1 MRNAHAGNAQTRQS
15 LPDDDESIVQALGE
29 AELLALVATV
39 AHLTGDLSLLDQ
51 RLVPDLL
58 KLREPQSGYTEEQQA
73 LARQIVLGGLRRF
86 RDDQQQV
93 PARPSVTDLY
103 AIMQFVAGEPVSERY
118 VPLLLEELAVDGDE
132 LRAPR
137 WNKADIDSDRH
148 FTALVI
154 GAGMSGIAAAHRLRQ
169 AGIPVTMVEKN
180 ADVGGTWLENHYPGC
195 RVDIQNH
202 MYSYSFAQ
210 RHDWPYF
217 FSPRPVLH
225 EYFRDCAER
234 FGLMPL
240 IRFGTEVVSATWD
253 EGAQQ
258 WVVVSRD
265 NTGRVHED
273 RAEILV
279 SAVGQLNRPKYPEIP
294 GRDSFAGTSFH
305 SAEWNDA
312 VDLRGRRVA
321 VIGTGA
327 SACQFIP
334 EVGKVAGEM
343 TVFQRTPPWM
353 IPAPRY
359 HEAVPNGFNWMLSHV
374 PFYAEWYRFSM
385 FWRGAE
391 GMLPAATVDPDF
403 PPTEQS
409 VGLMNEIMRQML
421 IEWTN
426 ALTEGDE
433 VLRQQLTPNYPP
445 LSKRFV
451 VDDGSFALTLRQ
463 PHVSLVTESIQ
474 AIEPGGVRT
483 ADGRLHECDVIIY
496 GTGFKASQFLAPMT
510 VAGRDGV
517 DLHEQW
523 AGDARAYLGVV
534 IPNFPNFFCLYGP
547 NTNIVAN
554 GSIIYFSECEVHYL
568 VECVRLLLENRLG
581 SLEPRVEV
589 HDAYNARID
598 AANELRT
605 WGFSTVNSWYKNEHG
620 RTAQNWPFSVL
631 EFWEQT
637 RRPDPEDYLLAPMGA
652 PVGVR

>member
-1 MRNAHAGNAQTRQS
+1 MGNS
-15 LPDDDESIVQALGE
+15 LQPLPSTDGPIISALEE

-58 KLREPQSGYTEEQQA
+58 KLREPQSGYSEKQQD
-73 LARQIVLGGLRRF
+73 LARELILNGLRRF
-86 RDDQQQV
+86 RDQQKQV
-93 PARPSVTDLY
+93 PARPSVTDLH
-103 AIMQFVAGEPVSERY
+103 AIMQFIAGEPVTDRY
-118 VPLLLEELAVDGDE
+118 VPLLLEELALDGDE
-132 LRAPR
+132 LRAPQ
-137 WNKADIDSDRH
+137 WN
-148 FTALVI
+148 TAVIAPERKMSALII

-169 AGIPVTMVEKN
+169 AGVSVSIIEKN
-180 ADVGGTWLENHYPGC
+180 NDVGGTWLENRYPGC

-210 RHDWPYF
+210 RHDWPFF
-217 FSPRPVLH
+217 FSPRAVLH
-225 EYFRDCAER
+225 DYFRTCAED
-234 FGLMPL
+234 FGLLPL
-240 IRFGTEVVSATWD
+240 IRFETEVESATWD
-253 EGAQQ
+253 EEAQQ
-258 WVVVSRD
+258 WVVMSRRPD
-265 NTGRVHED
+265 GSQHED

-279 SAVGQLNRPKYPEIP
+279 SAVGQLNRPLYPEIT
-294 GRDSFAGTSFH
+294 GRETFTGQSFH
-305 SAEWNDA
+305 SAEWDDC
-312 VDLRGRRVA
+312 VSLRGKKVA

-334 EVGKVAGEM
+334 AVAKEAGELA
-343 TVFQRTPPWM
+343 VFQRTPPWM

-359 HEAVPNGFNWMLSHV
+359 HESVPAGFNWMLSHV

-391 GMLPAATVDPDF
+391 GMLPAATVDPEF
-403 PPTEQS
+403 PPTEWS
-409 VGLMNEIMRQML
+409 VSLMNEVMRQML
-421 IEWTN
+421 TEWTN

-433 VLRQQLTPNYPP
+433 NLRRQLTPSYPP

-463 PHVSLVTESIQ
+463 PHVSLVTEPIS
-474 AIEPGGVRT
+474 AIESKGIRT
-483 ADGRLHECDVIIY
+483 ADGKLFEADVIIY
-496 GTGFKASQFLAPMT
+496 GTGFKASQFLTPMT
-510 VAGRDGV
+510 VTGRYGV
-517 DLHEQW
+517 DLHRQW

-568 VECVRLLLENRLG
+568 VECVKMLLEG
-581 SLEPRVEV
+581 DYSSLDPRPEV
-589 HDAYNARID
+589 HDAYNVKID
-598 AANELRT
+598 AANKLRT
-605 WGFSTVNSWYKNEHG
+605 WGYSSVNSWYKNEYG

-637 RRPDPEDYLLAPMGA
+637 REPKPNDYILTSTSRKAA
-652 PVGVR
+652 V

>member
-1 MRNAHAGNAQTRQS
+1 MGNTQTRRP
-15 LPDDDESIVQALGE
+15 LPDSDEPIEQALAE

-58 KLREPQSGYTEEQQA
+58 KLREPQSGYTDEQQA
-73 LARQIVLGGLRRF
+73 LARDIVRRGLRKF
-86 RDDQQQV
+86 RDEQGQR
-93 PARPSVTDLY
+93 PARPSVSDLRT
-103 AIMQFVAGEPVSERY
+103 IMQFVAGESVSERY
-118 VPLLLEELAVDGDE
+118 VPLLLEELALDGDE
-132 LRAPR
+132 LRAPH
-137 WNKADIDSDRH
+137 WNKTVIAPDRP
-148 FTALVI
+148 FSALVI

-169 AGIPVTMVEKN
+169 AGVEVSIIEKN
-180 ADVGGTWLENHYPGC
+180 ADVGGTWLENRYPGC

-225 EYFRDCAER
+225 EYFRDCAEQ

-240 IRFGTEVVSATWD
+240 IRFETEVESASWD
-253 EGAQQ
+253 EDTQQ
-258 WVVVSRD
+258 WVVVSRGVD
-265 NTGRVHED
+265 GRRHED

-279 SAVGQLNRPKYPEIP
+279 SAVGQLNRPKYPDIP
-294 GRDSFAGTSFH
+294 GRETFIGASFH
-305 SAEWNDA
+305 SAEWDDS
-312 VDLRGRRVA
+312 VDLRGKSVA
-321 VIGTGA
+321 IIGTGA

-334 EVGKVAGEM
+334 EVGKVAARM

-359 HEAVPNGFNWMLSHV
+359 HEPVPGGFNWMLAHV

-409 VGLMNEIMRQML
+409 VGLMNEVMRQML
-421 IEWTN
+421 TEWTN
-426 ALTEGDE
+426 ALTDGDE
-433 VLRQQLTPNYPP
+433 VLRRQLTPHYPP

-463 PHVSLVTESIQ
+463 PHVSLVTDSIT
-474 AIEPGGVRT
+474 AIEAGGVRT
-483 ADGRLHECDVIIY
+483 ADGNLHEADVIIY
-496 GTGFKASQFLAPMT
+496 GTGFKASQFLTPMT
-510 VAGRDGV
+510 VTGRDGV
-517 DLHEQW
+517 DLHRQW

-568 VECVRLLLENRLG
+568 VECVRLLLERDLG
-581 SLEPRVEV
+581 SLDPRREV
-589 HDAYNARID
+589 HDAYNDRID
-598 AANELRT
+598 AANKLRT
-605 WGFSTVNSWYKNEHG
+605 WGFSSVNSWYKNEHG

-637 RRPDPEDYLLAPMGA
+637 RRPDPEDYLLRPAVAPA
-652 PVGVR
+652 GV

>member
-1 MRNAHAGNAQTRQS
+1 MGNSTSTQP
-15 LPDDDESIVQALGE
+15 LPSSDEQIISALQE
-29 AELLALVATV
+29 SELLALVATV
-39 AHLTGDLSLLDQ
+39 AHLVGDLSLLDQ

-58 KLREPQSGYTEEQQA
+58 KLREPQSGYSEEQQE
-73 LARQIVLGGLRRF
+73 LARSIILKGLQHF
-86 RDDQQQV
+86 RDELKSQ
-93 PARPSVTDLY
+93 PARPSVSDLRS
-103 AIMQFVAGEPVSERY
+103 IMQFVAGEPVTERY
-118 VPLLLEELAVDGDE
+118 VPLLLEELALDGDE
-132 LRAPR
+132 LRAPQ
-137 WNKADIDSDRH
+137 WNKSSIDPERQMS
-148 FTALVI
+148 ALII

-169 AGIPVTMVEKN
+169 AGIPVSIIEKN
-180 ADVGGTWLENHYPGC
+180 DDVGGTWLENRYPGC

-225 EYFRDCAER
+225 EYFRHCAEE
-234 FGLMPL
+234 FDLIPL
-240 IRFGTEVVSATWD
+240 IRFETEVESATWD
-253 EGAQQ
+253 EDVQQ
-258 WVVVSRD
+258 WVVISREA
-265 NTGRVHED
+265 TGQRRED

-279 SAVGQLNRPKYPEIP
+279 SAVGQLNRPLYPAIT
-294 GRDSFAGTSFH
+294 GRESFAGASFH
-305 SAEWNDA
+305 SAEWDEG
-312 VDLRGRRVA
+312 VTLKGKKVA
-321 VIGTGA
+321 IVGTGA

-334 EVGKVAGEM
+334 AVAKEVAQL

-359 HEAVPNGFNWMLSHV
+359 LESVPAGFNWMLAHV
-374 PFYAEWYRFSM
+374 PFYAEWYRFAM

-403 PPTEQS
+403 PPTERS
-409 VGLMNEIMRQML
+409 VGLINEMMRQML
-421 IEWTN
+421 TEWTN

-433 VLRQQLTPNYPP
+433 TLRRQLTPSYPP

-463 PHVSLVTESIQ
+463 PHVSLVTESIT
-474 AIEPGGVRT
+474 AIEPDGLRT
-483 ADGRLHECDVIIY
+483 ADGQLIEVDVIIY
-496 GTGFKASQFLAPMT
+496 GTGFQASQFLTPMT
-510 VAGRDGV
+510 VTGRQGI
-517 DLHEQW
+517 DLHQQW

-568 VECVRLLLENRLG
+568 VECVKMLLENRYG
-581 SLEPRVEV
+581 SLAPRPDV
-589 HDAYNARID
+589 HDAYNAKID
-598 AANELRT
+598 AANKLRT
-605 WGFSTVNSWYKNEHG
+605 WGYSSVSSWYKNEHG

-637 RRPDPEDYLLAPMGA
+637 RKPNPNDYIVTPSLKAL
-652 PVGVR
+652 V

>member
-1 MRNAHAGNAQTRQS
+1 MGNSTSSPA
-15 LPDDDESIVQALGE
+15 LPKTDEQIVAALQD
-29 AELLALVATV
+29 AELLALLATV
-39 AHLTGDLSLLDQ
+39 AHLTRDLSYLDE

-58 KLREPQSGYTEEQQA
+58 KLREPQSGYTDEQQS
-73 LARQIVLGGLRRF
+73 LARGLILHGLQRF
-86 RDDQQQV
+86 RDEQDQL
-93 PARPSVTDLY
+93 PTRPSVSDLHT
-103 AIMQFVAGEPVSERY
+103 IMQFVAGETVDGRY
-118 VPLLLEELAVDGDE
+118 VPLLLEELALDGDE
-132 LRAPR
+132 LRAPNWSTSAVAPER
-137 WNKADIDSDRH
+137 EMSAII
-148 FTALVI
+148 I

-169 AGIPVTMVEKN
+169 AGVPVSIIEKN
-180 ADVGGTWLENHYPGC
+180 GDVGGTWLENRYPGC

-225 EYFRDCAER
+225 EYFRHCAEE
-234 FGLMPL
+234 FGLLPL
-240 IRFGTEVVSATWD
+240 IRFETEVESATWD
-253 EGAQQ
+253 EDAQQ
-258 WVVVSRD
+258 WIVVSRD
-265 NTGRVHED
+265 SHGQRHEN

-279 SAVGQLNRPKYPEIP
+279 SAVGQLNRPLYPDIE
-294 GRDSFAGTSFH
+294 GREAFAGVSFH
-305 SAEWNDA
+305 SAEWDES
-312 VDLRGRRVA
+312 VDLTGKKIA

-334 EVGKVAGEM
+334 EVAKKASQL

-353 IPAPRY
+353 IPALRY
-359 HEAVPNGFNWMLSHV
+359 HEAVPAGFNWMLSHV
-374 PFYAEWYRFSM
+374 PFYAEWYRFTM

-403 PPTEQS
+403 PPTEKS
-409 VGLMNEIMRQML
+409 VGLMNEIMRQLL

-433 VLRQQLTPNYPP
+433 TLRQQLTPKYPP

-463 PHVSLVTESIQ
+463 PHVSLVTKPIAS
-474 AIEPGGVRT
+474 IEPEGIRC
-483 ADGRLHECDVIIY
+483 ADDQFVDVDVIIY
-496 GTGFKASQFLAPMT
+496 GTGFKASQFLTPMT
-510 VAGRDGV
+510 VTGRNGV
-517 DLHEQW
+517 DLHQQW

-568 VECVRLLLENRLG
+568 VECVKMLLIGDYG
-581 SLEPRVEV
+581 SLDPRRDV
-589 HDAYNARID
+589 HDAYNDQID
-598 AANELRT
+598 AANKLRT
-605 WGFSTVNSWYKNEHG
+605 WGYSAVNSWYKNEYG

-637 RRPDPEDYLLAPMGA
+637 REPNPNDYILTPSSSK
-652 PVGVR
+652 VGV